1 MIAAL
6 ASRIRNQAKHTLDLV
21 AKEAKI
27 KLEIEKSTELVLKMK
42 EEYKDQTGK
51 CFFLWNFLA
60 NFIDVILYLMQSLY
74 SQIKFLP
81 FRKRLYRDCL
91 DQ

>member
-6 ASRIRNQAKHTLDLV
+6 ASRIRNQVNHTLDLV

-51 CFFLWNFLA
+51 C
-60 NFIDVILYLMQSLY
+60 
-74 SQIKFLP
+74 
-81 FRKRLYRDCL
+81 
-91 DQ
+91 

>member
-27 KLEIEKSTELVLKMK
+27 KLEIEKSTESTEDEGGV
-42 EEYKDQTGK
+42 QRS
-51 CFFLWNFLA
+51 N
-60 NFIDVILYLMQSLY
+60 
-74 SQIKFLP
+74 
-81 FRKRLYRDCL
+81 R
-91 DQ
+91 